1 MVRARRRKV
10 EREADPTRELLLATT
25 VELLDAFAPEEFTSE
40 QVLAESGVSRG
51 SLYHHFEDFS
61 ALIAAAQVARFADFV
76 DHSIATLTSALTTA
90 TDLDAFL
97 EGVQR
102 VTEATQAPERSV
114 QRMGRIGAIAAAGS
128 DERMRHMLG
137 AEQARLTDALTDLIR
152 EAQERGLYRRDFD
165 ARACAVLIQAYTLGR
180 IVDDIVEDP
189 VDPAAWNELIMQ
201 VITRVLVAPAS

>member
-1 MVRARRRKV
+1 MVRARRRKA
-10 EREADPTRELLLATT
+10 EREAHPTRELLLATT
-25 VELLDAFAPEEFTSE
+25 VELLDAFAPEEITSE

-51 SLYHHFEDFS
+51 SLYHHFEDFG
-61 ALIAAAQVARFADFV
+61 ALVAAAQVARFADFV
-76 DHSIATLTSALTTA
+76 DESIATLTGALTTA

-102 VTEATQAPERSV
+102 VTEATQAPERAV
-114 QRMGRIGAIAAAGS
+114 QRMERIGAIAAAGS
-128 DERMRHMLG
+128 DERMRRMLG

-180 IVDDIVEDP
+180 IVDDIVEES

-201 VITRVLVAPAS
+201 VITRVLVASDS